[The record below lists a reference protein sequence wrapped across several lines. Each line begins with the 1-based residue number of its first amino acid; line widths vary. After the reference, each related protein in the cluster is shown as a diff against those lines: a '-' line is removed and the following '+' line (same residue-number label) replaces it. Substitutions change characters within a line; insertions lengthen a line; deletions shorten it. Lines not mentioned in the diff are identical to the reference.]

1 VVGVRK
7 IFMIS
12 YADIKKAKG
21 HTVSL
26 LLMFIITSL
35 LLNLGLLVFA
45 NFGSYFQN
53 MTKELNSSDV
63 YYIMPSRLYN
73 TEVEEYIK
81 NNENITKMQKTN
93 PLWTTATIPYK
104 GNTKEITFIINDS
117 DANRNLSKWKLVGEH
132 LTPDSMS
139 VYVPYVLSIDGGYKL
154 NDKFEVTFKDNTVI
168 TFTIKGFTEDA
179 FFSSLDTGFLGIYLP
194 HDTYEKV
201 VQKLDD
207 KYNATLI
214 FANLEK
220 NNKDV
225 ETGIREIIKKQDNSF
240 AMADVTS
247 SLFSLD
253 LQIIKMSRTLMASIL
268 SVMMMAFAVIIA
280 AVCLIVVRFRIGNS
294 IEDDMTKIGSLKAMG
309 YTSRQIIL
317 SIIMRFVFIATIGS
331 IAGISLSYLTTPAI
345 SDVLAHQSGLMWVQG
360 FDSVISVISLFVI
373 LLFVVI
379 VSSIASRRI
388 HKLHPIVALRG
399 GIITHSFRKN
409 RLPLHKS
416 AGSLPFV
423 LALKSMLQ
431 NVKQSIM
438 MVIIFIA
445 VSFASTFAVVMF
457 YNTTIDTKT
466 FAETPG
472 IEISNAQAVLNANAD
487 NRKLVDS
494 ISSLNDVRKVQFV
507 DTAMIKVDNYDVPV
521 YIMDDYSKKETNA
534 VYTGRYPL
542 HSNEVVIAGYLA
554 DMMEKKLGDSV
565 TLKIGDKQAEFIIT
579 GFSQGANMGGLNASI
594 RHDGILK
601 LNPDFKQVSLQIY
614 LNKDVKADEFVK
626 ELEDIYGDSIVK
638 TVNMDKEFK
647 QGMGMYTSIISKLGI
662 AILVVTILVIV
673 LVLYFVINSL
683 VTRKKREL
691 GIQKAVGFT
700 TLQLMNQLSLGFLPP
715 IVTGVLIGSIL
726 GITQTNAIMSAAQR
740 GMGIMKANYIIT
752 PLWIALFGV
761 AVVIF
766 SYIISM
772 FITYRIRKI
781 SAYALVSE

>member
-1 VVGVRK
+1 
-7 IFMIS
+7 MLS
-12 YADIKKAKG
+12 YANIRKAKG

-35 LLNLGLLVFA
+35 LFNLGLLVFA

-73 TEVEEYIK
+73 TEVDKYIK
-81 NNENITKMQKTN
+81 NNENITEIQKEN
-93 PLWTTATIPYK
+93 PLWTSAAIPYK
-104 GNTKEITFIINDS
+104 GNAKEISFIINDS
-117 DANRNLSKWKLVGEH
+117 DTNRNLSKWKFVGQH
-132 LTPDSMS
+132 LQPDSMS
-139 VYVPYVLSIDGGYKL
+139 IYVPYVLNIDGGYKL
-154 NDKFEVTFKDNTVI
+154 NDKFEVTFKDNIVI
-168 TFTIKGFTEDA
+168 TFTIKGFAEDA

-201 VQKLDD
+201 IQKLGD

-220 NNKDV
+220 KNKDV

-240 AMADVTS
+240 AMADVTN

-253 LQIIKMSRTLMASIL
+253 LQLVKMSRTLMASIL

-317 SIIMRFVFIATIGS
+317 SIIMRFVFIATVGS
-331 IAGISLSYLTTPAI
+331 IAGIALSYSATPAI

-360 FDSVISVISLFVI
+360 FDGVISSISLCVI

-388 HKLHPIVALRG
+388 HKLHPIAALRG
-399 GIITHSFRKN
+399 GIITHNFRKN
-409 RLPLHKS
+409 HLPLHETI
-416 AGSLPFV
+416 GSLPFV

-431 NVKQSIM
+431 NMKQSIM
-438 MVIIFIA
+438 MVTIFTA

-457 YNTTIDTKT
+457 YNTTIDTRT

-472 IEISNAQAVLNANAD
+472 IEISNAQAVLNPNAD

-521 YIMDDYSKKETNA
+521 YIMDDYSKKETNT
-534 VYTGRYPL
+534 VYAGRYPL

-554 DMMEKKLGDSV
+554 DMMQKKLGDSV
-565 TLKIGDKQAEFIIT
+565 TLKVGDKQAEFIIT
-579 GFSQGANMGGLNASI
+579 GFSQGSNMGGLNASI

-601 LNPDFKQVSLQIY
+601 LNPDFKQQSLQIY
-614 LNKDVKADEFVK
+614 LNKDVKVDEFIK
-626 ELEDIYGDSIVK
+626 RFEDIYGDSIVK
-638 TVNMDKEFK
+638 TVNMDKEFE
-647 QGMGMYTSIISKLGI
+647 QGMGIYTSIVSKVGI
-662 AILVVTILVIV
+662 AILIVTILVVV
-673 LVLYFVINSL
+673 LVLYFVINSS

-726 GITQTNAIMSAAQR
+726 GITETNAIMSVAQR
-740 GMGIMKANYIIT
+740 GMGIMKASYIIT
-752 PLWIALFGV
+752 PIWIALFGV
-761 AVVIF
+761 AIVIF
-766 SYIISM
+766 SYISSM
-772 FITYRIRKI
+772 LITYRIRKI

>member
-1 VVGVRK
+1 
-7 IFMIS
+7 
-12 YADIKKAKG
+12 
-21 HTVSL
+21 
-26 LLMFIITSL
+26 
-35 LLNLGLLVFA
+35 
-45 NFGSYFQN
+45 
-53 MTKELNSSDV
+53 
-63 YYIMPSRLYN
+63 
-73 TEVEEYIK
+73 
-81 NNENITKMQKTN
+81 
-93 PLWTTATIPYK
+93 
-104 GNTKEITFIINDS
+104 
-117 DANRNLSKWKLVGEH
+117 
-132 LTPDSMS
+132 
-139 VYVPYVLSIDGGYKL
+139 
-154 NDKFEVTFKDNTVI
+154 
-168 TFTIKGFTEDA
+168 
-179 FFSSLDTGFLGIYLP
+179 LP

-317 SIIMRFVFIATIGS
+317 SIIMKFVYIATIGS

-438 MVIIFIA
+438 IVIIFIA